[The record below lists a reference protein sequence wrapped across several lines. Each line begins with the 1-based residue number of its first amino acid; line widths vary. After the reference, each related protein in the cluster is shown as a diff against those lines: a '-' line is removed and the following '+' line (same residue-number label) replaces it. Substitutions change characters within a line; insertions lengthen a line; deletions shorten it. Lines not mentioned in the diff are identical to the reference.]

1 MEESGFG
8 DDFDGGAQSGDS
20 EESGE
25 EEMVEVSDGNQTLYF
40 QSKDG
45 MGQYKIIVITDILT
59 FCTCNLVFSQ

>member
-1 MEESGFG
+1 MYDEY
-8 DDFDGGAQSGDS
+8 DAGAGSGDS

-45 MGQYKIIVITDILT
+45 MGEQLKILI
-59 FCTCNLVFSQ
+59 FM